1 MRMVQMND
9 DLSWFFFFF
18 QAEDGIRDYKV
29 TGVQTCALPIYHE
42 IDHRERRRW
51 PGRSFV
57 DERGLLVQALQR
69 QADTGNRF
77 VREPAPHLVGALI
90 GQYQARPVRVE
101 SIVVE
106 CLIEQLDGADLF
118 ELEVN
123 VAVLAGKP
131 EIDRKST
138 RLNSSHLVIS

>member
-1 MRMVQMND
+1 
-9 DLSWFFFFF
+9 
-18 QAEDGIRDYKV
+18 
-29 TGVQTCALPIYHE
+29 
-42 IDHRERRRW
+42 ERRRW

-131 EIDRKST
+131 EILEPLPTAGSFVRRPPDQI
-138 RLNSSHLVIS
+138 RLGVVP

>member
-1 MRMVQMND
+1 MAPSSPMSFGAAR
-9 DLSWFFFFF
+9 S
-18 QAEDGIRDYKV
+18 ASCSCIR
-29 TGVQTCALPIYHE
+29 
-42 IDHRERRRW
+42 R
-51 PGRSFV
+51 
-57 DERGLLVQALQR
+57 
-69 QADTGNRF
+69 N
-77 VREPAPHLVGALI
+77 REPAPHLVGALI

-131 EIDRKST
+131 EILEPLPAAGSFVRRPPDQI
-138 RLNSSHLVIS
+138 RLGVVP